1 MKFSTGFFQIGKG
14 AYISYMS
21 SQPDL
26 TLQSLLNL
34 EEADFLSSDGLK
46 GCSSKYPYS
55 SIIQLLYTK
64 QLMAS
69 NDNNYLTQGIKT
81 SLFFPFSPW
90 YNYLTNNNILIENQ
104 LKDKGNT
111 PVNLEEN
118 LSVTDTVDM
127 GVPLE
132 PYHTIDYFA
141 SQGIKISNTDDKDD
155 IGRKV
160 KSFTAWLKTMKRL
173 QPEQAPIS
181 RKNIESDPEI
191 AAFDTLQTDT
201 IVTEAMADVYIK
213 QGLTEKA
220 IDIYHKLSLQNPDNS
235 RIFAD
240 KISVLKEKRP

>member
-1 MKFSTGFFQIGKG
+1 
-14 AYISYMS
+14 MS

-34 EEADFLSSDGLK
+34 EERELSSSDGLK
-46 GCSSKYPYS
+46 GCSAKYPYS

-64 QLMAS
+64 QLIAL
-69 NDNNYLTQGIKT
+69 NDNNYITQGIKT

-90 YNYLTNNNILIENQ
+90 YNYLIDNNIFVENQ
-104 LKDKGNT
+104 LKVKGKSPLNLA
-111 PVNLEEN
+111 VNL
-118 LSVTDTVDM
+118 SISDTTEL

-141 SQGIKISNTDDKDD
+141 SQGIKISHTDDKDD

-160 KSFTAWLKTMKRL
+160 KSFTAWLKTMKSL

-181 RKNIESDPEI
+181 KKDIDADPEMT
-191 AAFDTLQTDT
+191 ALDTLQADT

-220 IDIYHKLSLQNPDNS
+220 LDIYQKLSLQNPDNS

-240 KISVLKEKRP
+240 KISALKEKTR